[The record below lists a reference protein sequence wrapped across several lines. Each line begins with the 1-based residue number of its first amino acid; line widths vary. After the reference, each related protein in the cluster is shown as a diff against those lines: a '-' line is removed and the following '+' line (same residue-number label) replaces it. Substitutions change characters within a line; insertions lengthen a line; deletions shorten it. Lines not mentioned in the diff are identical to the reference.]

1 MPSARATTRPFAKP
15 RVVPGNVE
23 GRRHDDK
30 TTLLWILLVAAML
43 TACARRDDSVA
54 RELTGGDPD
63 RGVVAIGRY
72 GCGSCHEI
80 PGVRRGDGTVGPP
93 LTGIAYR
100 SYLAG
105 RVSNTPADMIRWIQ
119 HPQQIEPG
127 TAMPDMKVT
136 DADARDIAAYLYSLR

>member
-1 MPSARATTRPFAKP
+1 MKPQAHTTP
-15 RVVPGNVE
+15 
-23 GRRHDDK
+23 
-30 TTLLWILLVAAML
+30 LLILIAAL
-43 TACARRDDSVA
+43 TFTGCTRRDTIGA

-63 RGVVAIGRY
+63 RGVAAIGRY

-80 PGVRRGDGTVGPP
+80 PGVRRAHGTVGPP
-93 LTGIAYR
+93 LTGIASR

-105 RVSNTPADMIRWIQ
+105 RVSNTPAGMIRWIQ

-136 DADARDIAAYLYSLR
+136 NDDARDIAAYLYSLR